1 VFDESSVFEH
11 MFAMPAGDDKTVDGA
26 SDERPLKLDG
36 ISEVDFRALMH
47 YLLPLYVLL
56 CNHRPTVALS
66 TDAMNVCSPGRP
78 EMTEQTW
85 TSILRLSTLWNFARS
100 REDAIRAIRTL
111 ALPPASRARLAR
123 DFNVPGWQ
131 IPALRELAIQTS
143 PLTMR
148 DVEVLGVETVLRLA
162 GLREQFGAVATAA
175 VMERRKAELDMCHVH
190 SAHLAELRS
199 AHDLEVSALKM
210 EAEDAERHADSAA
223 KRAST
228 SYMIP
233 IPSGSPSA
241 RSTPYSR
248 PTAHKQSKE
257 KSSAKFSKLTAD
269 FNSANV
275 AKQGALR
282 KELNETS
289 VLTDA
294 MIRVMFDL
302 GHDA

>member
-1 VFDESSVFEH
+1 
-11 MFAMPAGDDKTVDGA
+11 
-26 SDERPLKLDG
+26 
-36 ISEVDFRALMH
+36 
-47 YLLPLYVLL
+47 
-56 CNHRPTVALS
+56 
-66 TDAMNVCSPGRP
+66 
-78 EMTEQTW
+78 
-85 TSILRLSTLWNFARS
+85 
-100 REDAIRAIRTL
+100 
-111 ALPPASRARLAR
+111 
-123 DFNVPGWQ
+123 
-131 IPALRELAIQTS
+131 
-143 PLTMR
+143 
-148 DVEVLGVETVLRLA
+148 
-162 GLREQFGAVATAA
+162 
-175 VMERRKAELDMCHVH
+175 MCHAH

-210 EAEDAERHADSAA
+210 EAEDAERRADSAA

-257 KSSAKFSKLTAD
+257 KSWAKFSKLTAD

-282 KELNETS
+282 KEPNETP